1 MPRKSQE
8 YDDIPGTFVFDAERS
23 RQGYG
28 INMFCMSLMKEENR
42 KAFKA
47 NEAEYLKR
55 FQLTDEQRELSGKSV
70 TLGPPPEAQLVYDHA
85 RGSVGVAIRGA
96 RRVVELPK
104 GYGGAGAELGMI
116 DDGMFVLTQ
125 PDRSPLMINPHTG
138 IARPF

>member
-1 MPRKSQE
+1 MADQPIDWLGLLSQVRKDADPRDKRLFEQR
-8 YDDIPGTFVFDAERS
+8 IAE
-23 RQGYG
+23 
-28 INMFCMSLMKEENR
+28 EH
-42 KAFKA
+42 A
-47 NEAEYLKR
+47 
-55 FQLTDEQRELSGKSV
+55 DEQRELSGKSV